1 MMPILTPLKN
11 GDIVEIITSD
21 NSNGPSRDWLKFVK
35 STRAKNKILQWF
47 KKTEK
52 AENIERG
59 KELIDKEVKRIKIPH
74 SELFK
79 DKYIE
84 SMLDRYGYKSLDE
97 MYAAVGFGGMSPVK
111 IIARMLMEYRKEHE
125 EDNIEEKIEE
135 LSKTK
140 NTKPKASSSG
150 IVVKGIDN
158 CLVRLAKC
166 CNPLPGDEIVGYI
179 TKGRGVSVH
188 RKDCENVK
196 ELLTEENRMIDVSWY
211 KDEKTSYNVEVEV
224 FSNDRDGLLAD
235 ILRKIGETKAHIM
248 GVNTKTT
255 KERIAIIAITME
267 IENLN
272 ELNKVIKLIR
282 QVESV
287 YEVKRKKR

>member
-1 MMPILTPLKN
+1 MNSILIM
-11 GDIVEIITSD
+11 GE
-21 NSNGPSRDWLKFVK
+21 FM
-35 STRAKNKILQWF
+35 NK
-47 KKTEK
+47 
-52 AENIERG
+52 
-59 KELIDKEVKRIKIPH
+59 VV
-74 SELFK
+74 ELFTTPQ
-79 DKYIE
+79 YIE